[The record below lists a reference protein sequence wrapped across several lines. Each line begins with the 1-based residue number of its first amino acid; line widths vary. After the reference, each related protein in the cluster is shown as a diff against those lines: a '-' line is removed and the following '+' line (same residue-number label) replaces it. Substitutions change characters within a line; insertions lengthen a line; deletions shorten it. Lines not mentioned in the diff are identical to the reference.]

1 MGTPWACEP
10 DNESSS
16 KNSHSVVRHL
26 KHNQDRR
33 TYTTKLRELGSNSN
47 SNPNSLPQKLG
58 RSSSN
63 SKNSMRKLKNRFPR
77 IKPSFDD
84 LTYDAEDERGN
95 GLSSSRQRM
104 PRNSFTPCG
113 FDIDEL
119 KEHALMEDEQYIV
132 PCDASPKS
140 QADHLQQS
148 DTLLV
153 SEHLSPRSSE
163 VVSSP
168 PAVSSPD
175 NNRGSIKRA
184 RDSLK
189 LKNNK
194 RSNTRTRKKK

>member
-33 TYTTKLRELGSNSN
+33 TYTTKLRGLGSNSN
-47 SNPNSLPQKLG
+47 SNPNSLPRKPG

-77 IKPSFDD
+77 IKPSCDD

-95 GLSSSRQRM
+95 GLSSSQQRM
-104 PRNSFTPCG
+104 PQNSFTPCG

-119 KEHALMEDEQYIV
+119 KEHVLMEDEQNIG

-153 SEHLSPRSSE
+153 SEYLSPRTSE
-163 VVSSP
+163 VVLP
-168 PAVSSPD
+168 PPDVSSP
-175 NNRGSIKRA
+175 NNNSRGSIKRA
-184 RDSLK
+184 RDSMK

-194 RSNTRTRKKK
+194 LSNPRTR